1 MVSFVFGSILQQLF
15 LRYIQPQHSHFQG
28 SLTKPLWC
36 GVVKGMVHK
45 SLGVHSVSGSTLH
58 FRCCVG
64 ILGPHNKLPETG
76 WFKTTEID
84 FFFFFAILEGE
95 SPESRCCRL
104 CSVWRVWGRCL
115 PAVWLMVVVG
125 HPRPSSSWR
134 CTSHSLHG
142 VSPLCPLVFVWPSY
156 KDRSHWIQSLP

>member
-84 FFFFFAILEGE
+84 FFFFLQFWKVKVQNPGVAGCAPCEGFGE
-95 SPESRCCRL
+95 DAFLLSGWWWLWATLGLPPLGGAPPTLCTASPPC
-104 CSVWRVWGRCL
+104 V
-115 PAVWLMVVVG
+115 P
-125 HPRPSSSWR
+125 
-134 CTSHSLHG
+134 
-142 VSPLCPLVFVWPSY
+142 
-156 KDRSHWIQSLP
+156 